1 MTNPDTLARVERACA
16 DLHTTGQPVTFT
28 AIAEHTGLSRTTL
41 YRDDRLRAVI
51 NEHRNRS
58 NDPRTLSGLTA
69 EIGHL
74 RTAVETIAY
83 RRRTQEERLRQLEHQ
98 PRQQAN

>member
-16 DLHTTGQPVTFT
+16 DLHATGQPVTFT

-41 YRDDRLRAVI
+41 YRDDGLRAVI
-51 NEHRNRS
+51 DEHRNRS

-74 RTAVETIAY
+74 RTALHAVAD
-83 RRRTQEERLRQLEHQ
+83 RVHNQEERLRQLEHQ
-98 PRQQAN
+98 PRHQAN